1 MKQGTLRYGGLLGAA
16 LLLAACGGSGSS
28 GGESAPPVV
37 NPPVTH
43 PPVATASRACYGDD
57 QLACNLRIY
66 QVMVESFADGD
77 GSANYGVGY
86 GPSQHNGDL
95 QGIID
100 SLDHIKSLNVNA
112 IWLTPVFDSCAGQ
125 GGDNKLDATGYFAC
139 DFFTVDPNFG
149 SNAKLKQLVDAAHQ
163 RGLYVFLDGVFGH
176 VNKVGVSKPSPEGRL
191 PALISGGAGYPGLLV
206 DYSKPESLAYFKEV
220 ARYWVE
226 QYGIDGWR
234 LDQAYQLGLDDWRAI
249 RSEVEQASAA
259 RKAAG
264 QQWGTLGYMVG
275 EVWKGADDIRA
286 QAYGSSD
293 NPALSSAFDFP
304 LRYGIVQALAVEE
317 SGKGGQGAS
326 VLDASWNK
334 VENYPNH
341 AMANLMLGNHDLVR
355 FGDLL
360 ERGNFK
366 STEYWQRHKAAFSF
380 MAARS
385 GPITFYYGEEFG
397 DEVPSFAAKVS
408 GDCVAQGLCDDHVA
422 RSDGKVPVVT
432 GFVPGS
438 EQAELKEWLAQ
449 LLAMRAAH
457 PALYQGERVKLV
469 AEGSLYGDIKQTVGE
484 QIVYLLNL
492 STTALSY
499 NLPTG
504 KLRSGS
510 VLVDLQS
517 GESLAIGGSSVT
529 VEIPPLSG
537 RFLRLQ

>member
-57 QLACNLRIY
+57 QPACNLRIY

-77 GSANYGVGY
+77 GSANYGIGY

-149 SNAKLKQLVDAAHQ
+149 SNAKLKQLVDGAHQ

-191 PALISGGAGYPGLLV
+191 PALTSGGAGYPGQLV

-293 NPALSSAFDFP
+293 NSALSSAFDFP

-326 VLDASWNK
+326 VLDACWNK

-341 AMANLMLGNHDLVR
+341 AMPNLMLGNHDLVR

-397 DEVPSFAAKVS
+397 DEVPGFAAKVG
-408 GDCVAQGLCDDHVA
+408 GDCAAQGLCDDHVA
-422 RSDGKVPVVT
+422 RSDGKVPAVT

-469 AEGSLYGDIKQTVGE
+469 AEGSLYGDIKQTAGE

-510 VLVDLQS
+510 ALVDLQS

>member
-1 MKQGTLRYGGLLGAA
+1 MKQGTLRYGGFIGAA

-28 GGESAPPVV
+28 GGGSTPPVV

-43 PPVATASRACYGDD
+43 PPVATASRACYGDE

-66 QVMVESFADGD
+66 QVMVESFVDGD

-86 GPSQHNGDL
+86 GPSRHNGDL

-125 GGDNKLDATGYFAC
+125 GGDDKLDATGYFAC
-139 DFFTVDPNFG
+139 DFFNVDPNFG
-149 SNAKLKQLVDAAHQ
+149 SNAQLKKLVDGAHQ

-176 VNKVGVSKPSPEGRL
+176 VNKVGVSKPSPAGLL
-191 PALISGGAGYPGLLV
+191 PALKSGGAGYPGQLV
-206 DYSKPESLAYFKEV
+206 DYSQPQSLAYFKEV
-220 ARYWVE
+220 ARYWIE

-234 LDQAYQLGLDDWRAI
+234 LDQAYQLSLDEWRAI
-249 RSEVEQASAA
+249 RREVAQASAA

-275 EVWKGADDIRA
+275 EVWKGADEIRA

-326 VLDASWNK
+326 VLDASWNR
-334 VENYPNH
+334 VENYPDH
-341 AMANLMLGNHDLVR
+341 AMPNLMLGNHDLVR

-360 ERGNFK
+360 ERGNFNQAD
-366 STEYWQRHKAAFSF
+366 YWQRHKAAFSF
-380 MAARS
+380 LAARS
-385 GPITFYYGEEFG
+385 GPITLYYGEEFG
-397 DEVPSFAAKVS
+397 DEVPGFAERVTNGCK
-408 GDCVAQGLCDDHVA
+408 AQGLCDDHVS
-422 RSDGKVPVVT
+422 RSDGKVPGVT

-438 EQAELKEWLAQ
+438 EQAELKQWLSQ

-469 AEGSLYGDIKQTVGE
+469 ADGSLYGDIKETAAE
-484 QIVYLLNL
+484 QIVYLLNVS
-492 STTALSY
+492 STPLSY
-499 NLPTG
+499 ALPVG

-510 VLVDLQS
+510 ALVDLQS

-537 RFLRLQ
+537 RFLRLE

>member
-16 LLLAACGGSGSS
+16 LLLVACGGSGSS
-28 GGESAPPVV
+28 GGEGAPPVV

-43 PPVATASRACYGDD
+43 PPVATASRACYGDE
-57 QLACNLRIY
+57 QPACNLRIY

-86 GPSQHNGDL
+86 GLSQHNGDL

-139 DFFTVDPNFG
+139 DFFTVDSNFG
-149 SNAKLKQLVDAAHQ
+149 SNAKLKQLVDGAHQ

-176 VNKVGVSKPSPEGRL
+176 VNKVGVSKPSPEGRQ
-191 PALISGGAGYPGLLV
+191 PALTSGGAGYPGQLV

-341 AMANLMLGNHDLVR
+341 AMPNLMLGNHDLVR

-366 STEYWQRHKAAFSF
+366 PTEYWQRHKAAFSF

-397 DEVPSFAAKVS
+397 DEVPGFAAKVG
-408 GDCVAQGLCDDHVA
+408 GDCAAQGLCDDHVA
-422 RSDGKVPVVT
+422 RSDGKVPAVT

-469 AEGSLYGDIKQTVGE
+469 ADGSLYGDIKQTAGE

-510 VLVDLQS
+510 ALVDLQS

>member
-1 MKQGTLRYGGLLGAA
+1 MKQGTLRYGGLFGAA

-28 GGESAPPVV
+28 SSSGGEIIPPVPNRTDLV
-37 NPPVTH
+37 NN
-43 PPVATASRACYGDD
+43 RACYGDD

-95 QGIID
+95 LGIID

-191 PALISGGAGYPGLLV
+191 PALTGGGAGYPGQLV

-234 LDQAYQLGLDDWRAI
+234 LDQAYQLNLNEWRAI
-249 RSEVEQASAA
+249 RSEVEQASAT

-275 EVWKGADDIRA
+275 EVWKSADEIRA
-286 QAYGSSD
+286 EAYGSSD
-293 NPALSSAFDFP
+293 NPALASAFDFP

-334 VENYPNH
+334 VENYPGH
-341 AMANLMLGNHDLVR
+341 AMPNLMLGNHDLVR

-360 ERGNFK
+360 ERGNFNPA
-366 STEYWQRHKAAFSF
+366 EYWQRHKAAFSF

-397 DEVPSFAAKVS
+397 DEVPGFAKPVS
-408 GDCVAQGLCDDHVA
+408 GDCAAQGLCDDHVA
-422 RSDGKVPVVT
+422 RSDGKVPAVT
-432 GFVPGS
+432 GFVPDN
-438 EQAELKEWLAQ
+438 EQAELKGWLAQ

-469 AEGSLYGDIKQTVGE
+469 ADGSLYGDIKQTASE
-484 QIVYLLNL
+484 QVVYLLNL
-492 STTALSY
+492 STSALSY
-499 NLPTG
+499 NLPTN

-510 VLVDLQS
+510 ALVDLQS
-517 GESLAIGGSSVT
+517 GESLALGSDSVT
-529 VEIPPLSG
+529 VALPPLSG

>member
-57 QLACNLRIY
+57 QPACNLRIY

-100 SLDHIKSLNVNA
+100 SLDHIKNLNVNA

-191 PALISGGAGYPGLLV
+191 PALTSGGAGYPGQLV

-249 RSEVEQASAA
+249 RREVEQASAA
-259 RKAAG
+259 RKAVG

-293 NPALSSAFDFP
+293 NPALASAFDFP

-334 VENYPNH
+334 VENYPGH
-341 AMANLMLGNHDLVR
+341 AMPNLMLGNHDLVR

-360 ERGNFK
+360 ERGNFNPA
-366 STEYWQRHKAAFSF
+366 EYWQRHKAAFSF

-397 DEVPSFAAKVS
+397 DEVPGFAKQVS
-408 GDCVAQGLCDDHVA
+408 GDCAAQGLCDDHVA
-422 RSDGKVPVVT
+422 RSDGKVPAVT
-432 GFVPGS
+432 GFVPDS
-438 EQAELKEWLAQ
+438 EQAELKGWLAQ

-469 AEGSLYGDIKQTVGE
+469 ADGSLYGDIKQTASE
-484 QIVYLLNL
+484 QVVYLLNL
-492 STTALSY
+492 STSALSY
-499 NLPTG
+499 NLPTN

-510 VLVDLQS
+510 ALVDLQS
-517 GESLAIGGSSVT
+517 GESLALGSDSVT
-529 VEIPPLSG
+529 VALPPLSG

>member
-28 GGESAPPVV
+28 SSSGGELIPPVPNRTDLV
-37 NPPVTH
+37 NN
-43 PPVATASRACYGDD
+43 RACYGDD

-125 GGDNKLDATGYFAC
+125 GGDSKLDATGYFAC

-163 RGLYVFLDGVFGH
+163 RGLYVLLDGVFGH

-191 PALISGGAGYPGLLV
+191 PALTGGGAGYPGQLV

-234 LDQAYQLGLDDWRAI
+234 LDQAYQLNLNEWRAI
-249 RSEVEQASAA
+249 RSEVEQASAT

-275 EVWKGADDIRA
+275 EVWKSADEIRA
-286 QAYGSSD
+286 EAYGSSD
-293 NPALSSAFDFP
+293 NPALASAFDFP

-334 VENYPNH
+334 VENYPGH
-341 AMANLMLGNHDLVR
+341 AMPNLMLGNHDLVR

-360 ERGNFK
+360 ERGNFNPA
-366 STEYWQRHKAAFSF
+366 EYWQRHKAAFSF

-397 DEVPSFAAKVS
+397 DEVPGFAKTVS
-408 GDCVAQGLCDDHVA
+408 GDCAAQGLCDDHVA
-422 RSDGKVPVVT
+422 RSDGKVPGVT
-432 GFVPGS
+432 GFVPDN
-438 EQAELKEWLAQ
+438 EQAELKGWLAQ

-469 AEGSLYGDIKQTVGE
+469 ADGSLYGDIKQTASE
-484 QIVYLLNL
+484 QVVYLLNL
-492 STTALSY
+492 STSALSY
-499 NLPTG
+499 NLPTN

-510 VLVDLQS
+510 ALVDLQS
-517 GESLAIGGSSVT
+517 GESLALGSDSVT
-529 VEIPPLSG
+529 VALPPLSG

>member
-28 GGESAPPVV
+28 GGESSPPVV

-57 QLACNLRIY
+57 QPACNLRIY

-149 SNAKLKQLVDAAHQ
+149 SNAKLKQLVDGAHQ

-191 PALISGGAGYPGLLV
+191 PALTSGGAGYPGQLV

-341 AMANLMLGNHDLVR
+341 AMSNLMLGNHDLVR

-397 DEVPSFAAKVS
+397 DEVPGFAAKVG
-408 GDCVAQGLCDDHVA
+408 GDCAAQGLCDDHVA
-422 RSDGKVPVVT
+422 RSDGKVPAVT

-469 AEGSLYGDIKQTVGE
+469 ADGSLYGDIKQTASE
-484 QIVYLLNL
+484 QVVYLLNL

-499 NLPTG
+499 NLSAG

-510 VLVDLQS
+510 ALVDLQS

>member
-1 MKQGTLRYGGLLGAA
+1 MKQGTLRYGGLLGAV
-16 LLLAACGGSGSS
+16 LLLAACGGSSSSSS
-28 GGESAPPVV
+28 GEVIPPVPNRTDLV
-37 NPPVTH
+37 SN
-43 PPVATASRACYGDD
+43 RACYGDD
-57 QLACNLRIY
+57 QPACNLRIY
-66 QVMVESFADGD
+66 QVMVESFVDGD

-86 GPSQHNGDL
+86 GPSRHNGDL

-125 GGDNKLDATGYFAC
+125 GGDDKLDATGYFAC
-139 DFFTVDPNFG
+139 DYFNVDPNFG

-163 RGLYVFLDGVFGH
+163 RGLYVLLDGVFGH

-191 PALISGGAGYPGLLV
+191 PALTGGGAGYPGQLV
-206 DYSKPESLAYFKEV
+206 DYSKPQSLAYFKEV

-234 LDQAYQLGLDDWRAI
+234 LDQAYQLNLNEWRAI
-249 RSEVEQASAA
+249 RREVEQASAT

-286 QAYGSSD
+286 EAYGLSD

-304 LRYGIVQALAVEE
+304 LRYGIVQVLAVEE

-334 VENYPNH
+334 VENYPSH

-360 ERGNFK
+360 ERGNFNPA
-366 STEYWQRHKAAFSF
+366 EYWQRHKAAFSF
-380 MAARS
+380 LAARS
-385 GPITFYYGEEFG
+385 GPITLYYGEEFG
-397 DEVPSFAAKVS
+397 DEVPGFAAKVS

-422 RSDGKVPVVT
+422 RSDGKVPAVT

-457 PALYQGERVKLV
+457 PALYQGERVKLM
-469 AEGSLYGDIKQTVGE
+469 ADGSLYGDIKQTAGE
-484 QIVYLLNL
+484 QVVYLLNL

-499 NLPTG
+499 NLPAG

-510 VLVDLQS
+510 ALVDLQS

-529 VEIPPLSG
+529 VAIPPLSG

>member
-57 QLACNLRIY
+57 QPACNLRIY

-149 SNAKLKQLVDAAHQ
+149 SNAKLKQLVDGAHQ

-191 PALISGGAGYPGLLV
+191 PALTSGGAGYPGQLV

-249 RSEVEQASAA
+249 RSEVDQASAA
-259 RKAAG
+259 RKATG
-264 QQWGTLGYMVG
+264 QQ
-275 EVWKGADDIRA
+275 
-286 QAYGSSD
+286 
-293 NPALSSAFDFP
+293 
-304 LRYGIVQALAVEE
+304 
-317 SGKGGQGAS
+317 
-326 VLDASWNK
+326 
-334 VENYPNH
+334 
-341 AMANLMLGNHDLVR
+341 
-355 FGDLL
+355 
-360 ERGNFK
+360 
-366 STEYWQRHKAAFSF
+366 
-380 MAARS
+380 
-385 GPITFYYGEEFG
+385 
-397 DEVPSFAAKVS
+397 
-408 GDCVAQGLCDDHVA
+408 
-422 RSDGKVPVVT
+422 
-432 GFVPGS
+432 
-438 EQAELKEWLAQ
+438 
-449 LLAMRAAH
+449 
-457 PALYQGERVKLV
+457 
-469 AEGSLYGDIKQTVGE
+469 
-484 QIVYLLNL
+484 
-492 STTALSY
+492 
-499 NLPTG
+499 
-504 KLRSGS
+504 
-510 VLVDLQS
+510 
-517 GESLAIGGSSVT
+517 
-529 VEIPPLSG
+529 
-537 RFLRLQ
+537 

>member
-1 MKQGTLRYGGLLGAA
+1 MAA
-16 LLLAACGGSGSS
+16 CSGPAACGGSGSS
-28 GGESAPPVV
+28 GGESSPPVV

-43 PPVATASRACYGDD
+43 PPVATASRACYGDE
-57 QLACNLRIY
+57 QPACNLRIY

-149 SNAKLKQLVDAAHQ
+149 SNAKLKQLVDGAHQ

-176 VNKVGVSKPSPEGRL
+176 VNKVGMSKPSPEGRL
-191 PALISGGAGYPGLLV
+191 PALTSGGAGYPGQLV

-259 RKAAG
+259 SKAAG

-317 SGKGGQGAS
+317 SGNGGQGAS

-341 AMANLMLGNHDLVR
+341 AMPNLMLGNHDLVR

-366 STEYWQRHKAAFSF
+366 SAEYWQRHKAAFSF

-397 DEVPSFAAKVS
+397 DEVPGFAAKVG
-408 GDCVAQGLCDDHVA
+408 GDYAALGLCDDHVA
-422 RSDGKVPVVT
+422 RSDGKVPAVT

-438 EQAELKEWLAQ
+438 EQAELKQWLSQ
-449 LLAMRAAH
+449 LLALRAKH

-469 AEGSLYGDIKQTVGE
+469 AEGSLYGDIKETAAE
-484 QIVYLLNL
+484 QIVYLLNVS
-492 STTALSY
+492 STPQSY
-499 NLPTG
+499 AVPVG

-510 VLVDLQS
+510 ALVDLQS

-529 VEIPPLSG
+529 VELPPLTG
-537 RFLRLQ
+537 RFLLLQ

>member
-16 LLLAACGGSGSS
+16 LLLAACGGSSSSS
-28 GGESAPPVV
+28 GGEVIPPAPNRTDLVS
-37 NPPVTH
+37 N
-43 PPVATASRACYGDD
+43 RACYGDD
-57 QLACNLRIY
+57 QPACNLRIY

-86 GPSQHNGDL
+86 GPSRHNGDL

-125 GGDNKLDATGYFAC
+125 GGDDKLDATGYFAC
-139 DFFTVDPNFG
+139 DYFNVDPNFG
-149 SNAKLKQLVDAAHQ
+149 SNAQLKKLVDGAHQ
-163 RGLYVFLDGVFGH
+163 LGLYVFLDGVFGH
-176 VNKVGVSKPSPEGRL
+176 VNKVGVSKPSPEGRQ
-191 PALISGGAGYPGLLV
+191 PALTSGGAGYPGQLV

-234 LDQAYQLGLDDWRAI
+234 LDQAYQLNLDEWRAI
-249 RSEVEQASAA
+249 RREVEQASAT

-286 QAYGSSD
+286 EAYGSSD

-334 VENYPNH
+334 VENYPSH

-360 ERGNFK
+360 ERGHFNPA
-366 STEYWQRHKAAFSF
+366 EYWQRHKAAFSF
-380 MAARS
+380 LAARS
-385 GPITFYYGEEFG
+385 GPITLYYGEEFG
-397 DEVPSFAAKVS
+397 DEVPGFAAKVS

-422 RSDGKVPVVT
+422 RSDGKVPAVT

-469 AEGSLYGDIKQTVGE
+469 ADGSLYGDIKQTAGE
-484 QIVYLLNL
+484 QVVYLLNL

-499 NLPTG
+499 NLPAG

-510 VLVDLQS
+510 ALVDLQS

-529 VEIPPLSG
+529 VELPPLSG

>member
-1 MKQGTLRYGGLLGAA
+1 MKQGTLRYGGLIGAA

-43 PPVATASRACYGDD
+43 PPVATASRACYGDE
-57 QLACNLRIY
+57 QPACNLRIY
-66 QVMVESFADGD
+66 QVMVESFVDGD

-125 GGDNKLDATGYFAC
+125 GGDDKLDATGYFAC
-139 DFFTVDPNFG
+139 DYFNVDPNFG
-149 SNAKLKQLVDAAHQ
+149 SNAKLKQLVDGAHQ

-176 VNKVGVSKPSPEGRL
+176 VNKVGVSKPSPAGLL
-191 PALISGGAGYPGLLV
+191 PVLKSGGAGYPGQLV
-206 DYSKPESLAYFKEV
+206 DYSQPQSLAYFKEV

-234 LDQAYQLGLDDWRAI
+234 LDQAYQLSLDEWRAI
-249 RSEVEQASAA
+249 RREVEQASAA

-275 EVWKGADDIRA
+275 EVWKGADEIRA

-304 LRYGIVQALAVEE
+304 LRYGLVQALAVDE

-341 AMANLMLGNHDLVR
+341 AMPNLMLGNHDLVR

-360 ERGNFK
+360 ERGHFNPA
-366 STEYWQRHKAAFSF
+366 EYWQRHKAAFSF
-380 MAARS
+380 LAARS
-385 GPITFYYGEEFG
+385 GPITLYYGEEFG
-397 DEVPSFAAKVS
+397 DEVPGFATKV
-408 GDCVAQGLCDDHVA
+408 GGNCAAQGLCDDHVA
-422 RSDGKVPVVT
+422 RSDGKVPAVT

-438 EQAELKEWLAQ
+438 EQAELKEWFAQ

-469 AEGSLYGDIKQTVGE
+469 ADGSLYGDIKQTAAE

-499 NLPTG
+499 NLPAG

>member
-28 GGESAPPVV
+28 GGESSPPVV

-57 QLACNLRIY
+57 QPACNLRIY

-149 SNAKLKQLVDAAHQ
+149 GNAKLKQLVDGAHQ

-191 PALISGGAGYPGLLV
+191 PALTSGGAGYPGQLV

-275 EVWKGADDIRA
+275 EVWKSADEIRGE
-286 QAYGSSD
+286 AYGSSD

-341 AMANLMLGNHDLVR
+341 AMPNLMLGNHDLVR

-360 ERGNFK
+360 ERGNFNPA
-366 STEYWQRHKAAFSF
+366 EYWQRHKAAFSF

-397 DEVPSFAAKVS
+397 DEVPGFAKQVS
-408 GDCVAQGLCDDHVA
+408 GDCAAQGLCDDHVA
-422 RSDGKVPVVT
+422 RSDGKVPGVT
-432 GFVPGS
+432 GFVPDS
-438 EQAELKEWLAQ
+438 EQAELKGWLAQ

-469 AEGSLYGDIKQTVGE
+469 ADGSLYGDIKQTASE
-484 QIVYLLNL
+484 QVVYLLNL
-492 STTALSY
+492 STSALSY
-499 NLPTG
+499 NLPTN

-510 VLVDLQS
+510 ALVDLQS
-517 GESLAIGGSSVT
+517 GESLALGSDSVT
-529 VEIPPLSG
+529 VALPPLSG

>member
-57 QLACNLRIY
+57 QPACNLRIY

-149 SNAKLKQLVDAAHQ
+149 SNAKLKQLVDGAHQ

-191 PALISGGAGYPGLLV
+191 PALTSGGAGYPGQLV

-249 RSEVEQASAA
+249 RSEVEQASAT

-317 SGKGGQGAS
+317 SGNGGQGAS

-334 VENYPNH
+334 VENYPGH
-341 AMANLMLGNHDLVR
+341 AMPNLMLGNHDLVR

-397 DEVPSFAAKVS
+397 DEVPGFASKVG
-408 GDCVAQGLCDDHVA
+408 GDCTAQGLCDDHVA
-422 RSDGKVPVVT
+422 RSDGKVPSVT
-432 GFVPGS
+432 GFVPSS
-438 EQAELKEWLAQ
+438 EQVELKEWLAQ

-469 AEGSLYGDIKQTVGE
+469 AEGSLYGDIKQTEGE

-510 VLVDLQS
+510 ALVDLQS

>member
-28 GGESAPPVV
+28 GGESSPPVV

-57 QLACNLRIY
+57 QPACNLRIY

-139 DFFTVDPNFG
+139 DFFTVDSNFG
-149 SNAKLKQLVDAAHQ
+149 SNAKLKQLVDGAHQ

-191 PALISGGAGYPGLLV
+191 PALTSGGADYPGQLV

-326 VLDASWNK
+326 VLDASWNN

-341 AMANLMLGNHDLVR
+341 AMPNLMLGNHDLVR

-366 STEYWQRHKAAFSF
+366 SAEYWQRHKAAFSF
-380 MAARS
+380 LAARS

-397 DEVPSFAAKVS
+397 DEVPGFAAKVG
-408 GDCVAQGLCDDHVA
+408 GDCAAQGLCDDHVA
-422 RSDGKVPVVT
+422 RSDGKVPAVT
-432 GFVPGS
+432 GFVPSS

-469 AEGSLYGDIKQTVGE
+469 ADGSLYGDIKQTASE
-484 QIVYLLNL
+484 QVVYLLNL

-499 NLPTG
+499 NLPAG

-510 VLVDLQS
+510 ALVDLQS

>member
-16 LLLAACGGSGSS
+16 LLLAACGGSSSSS
-28 GGESAPPVV
+28 GGEVIPPVPNRTDLV
-37 NPPVTH
+37 SN
-43 PPVATASRACYGDD
+43 RACYGDD
-57 QLACNLRIY
+57 QPACNLRIY
-66 QVMVESFADGD
+66 QVMVESFVDGD

-86 GPSQHNGDL
+86 GPSRHNGDL

-191 PALISGGAGYPGLLV
+191 PALTGGGAGYPGQLV

-234 LDQAYQLGLDDWRAI
+234 LDQAYQLNLNEWRAI
-249 RSEVEQASAA
+249 RSEVEQASAT

-286 QAYGSSD
+286 EAYGSSD
-293 NPALSSAFDFP
+293 NPALASAFDFP

-326 VLDASWNK
+326 MLDASWNK

-341 AMANLMLGNHDLVR
+341 AMPNLMLGNHDLVR

-360 ERGNFK
+360 ERGNFNPA
-366 STEYWQRHKAAFSF
+366 EYWQRHKAAFSF
-380 MAARS
+380 LAARS
-385 GPITFYYGEEFG
+385 GPITLYYGEEFG
-397 DEVPSFAAKVS
+397 DEVPGFAAKVG

-422 RSDGKVPVVT
+422 RSDGKVPAVT
-432 GFVPGS
+432 GFVPGN

-469 AEGSLYGDIKQTVGE
+469 ADGSLYGDIKQTAGE

-499 NLPTG
+499 NLPAG

-510 VLVDLQS
+510 ALVDLQS

-529 VEIPPLSG
+529 VELPPLSG

>member
-43 PPVATASRACYGDD
+43 PPVATASRACYGDA
-57 QLACNLRIY
+57 QPACNLRIY

-191 PALISGGAGYPGLLV
+191 PALISGGAGYPGQLV

-341 AMANLMLGNHDLVR
+341 AMPNLMLGNHDLVR

-397 DEVPSFAAKVS
+397 DEVPGFAAKVG
-408 GDCVAQGLCDDHVA
+408 GDCAAQGLCDDHVA
-422 RSDGKVPVVT
+422 RSDGKVPAVT

-469 AEGSLYGDIKQTVGE
+469 AEGSLYGDIKQTAGE

-499 NLPTG
+499 SLPTG

-510 VLVDLQS
+510 ALVDLQS

-529 VEIPPLSG
+529 VEILPLSG

>member
-1 MKQGTLRYGGLLGAA
+1 MKQGTLRYGCLLGAA

-28 GGESAPPVV
+28 GGGSTPPVV
-37 NPPVTH
+37 NPPVTP
-43 PPVATASRACYGDD
+43 PPVTTVNRACYGDD
-57 QLACNLRIY
+57 QPACNLRIY
-66 QVMVESFADGD
+66 QVMVESFVDGD
-77 GSANYGVGY
+77 GSANYGTGY

-125 GGDNKLDATGYFAC
+125 GGDDKLDATGYFAC

-149 SNAKLKQLVDAAHQ
+149 SNAKLKQLVDGAHQ
-163 RGLYVFLDGVFGH
+163 RGLYVLLDGVFGH
-176 VNKVGVSKPSPEGRL
+176 VNQVGVSNPSPEGRR
-191 PALISGGAGYPGLLV
+191 PALKSGGAGYPGQLV

-249 RSEVEQASAA
+249 RREVEQASAV

-286 QAYGSSD
+286 EAYGSSD

-334 VENYPNH
+334 VESYPSH
-341 AMANLMLGNHDLVR
+341 AMPNLMLGNHDLVR

-360 ERGNFK
+360 QRGNFK
-366 STEYWQRHKAAFSF
+366 PAEYWPRHLAAFSF

-385 GPITFYYGEEFG
+385 GPITLYYGEEFG
-397 DEVPSFAAKVS
+397 DEVPGFAAKVS
-408 GDCVAQGLCDDHVA
+408 GDCATQGLCDDHVA
-422 RSDGKVPVVT
+422 RSDGKVPAVT

-438 EQAELKEWLAQ
+438 EQAEL
-449 LLAMRAAH
+449 
-457 PALYQGERVKLV
+457 
-469 AEGSLYGDIKQTVGE
+469 
-484 QIVYLLNL
+484 
-492 STTALSY
+492 
-499 NLPTG
+499 
-504 KLRSGS
+504 
-510 VLVDLQS
+510 
-517 GESLAIGGSSVT
+517 
-529 VEIPPLSG
+529 
-537 RFLRLQ
+537 